1 VFYSLFH
8 EGCLS
13 GNKKMLAIKKELDYL
28 NGRYK
33 GEHRVDDRM
42 KSMESENLWSSA
54 LRNERGFLVY
64 LWK

>member
-1 VFYSLFH
+1 
-8 EGCLS
+8 
-13 GNKKMLAIKKELDYL
+13 MLAIKKELDYL